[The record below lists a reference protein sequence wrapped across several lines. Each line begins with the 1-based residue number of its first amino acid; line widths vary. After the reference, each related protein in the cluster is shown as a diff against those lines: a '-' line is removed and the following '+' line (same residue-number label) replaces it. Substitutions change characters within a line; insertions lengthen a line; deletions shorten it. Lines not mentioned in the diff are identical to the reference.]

1 MRSENRKANRYEV
14 NGVDLSRI
22 KNRNERR
29 VIAQMKPL
37 LAENGDYEPDILAIQ
52 DIYAL
57 ALNLLPARYTQ
68 QFTIVL
74 QDPVDEAA
82 IEKAVRKAIDKVRAN
97 PTEKAEYK
105 SGGEK

>member
-1 MRSENRKANRYEV
+1 MSSEKRKANRYEV

-29 VIAQMKPL
+29 VIARMKTL
-37 LAENGDYEPDILAIQ
+37 LAEYADFEPDILAIQ

-74 QDPVDEAA
+74 QDPVDDTAVEN
-82 IEKAVRKAIDKVRAN
+82 AVRKAIEKVRAN
-97 PTEKAEYK
+97 PTEKAEY
-105 SGGEK
+105 SGEK